1 MPWAANSLVKNI
13 KKTHWLYFCL
23 GFCIVALGQGCEKA
37 PGSGNVHAI
46 GGGFGIS
53 SKWIGIDTG
62 PGAAL
67 VYQGTQSRPVLIWPF
82 LGLSEDP
89 ILTTND
95 MVFFPADIPD
105 AQGRFGD
112 ELYMAAQA
120 PGPAVDISDDLLKLW
135 AASNHLDFAAIKP
148 HYSPGR
154 EEPAGDGIR
163 ITFLSTPPLA
173 DFVVSWQ
180 DISNMIQNAKRA
192 GKPHIIEKPHVVYLK
207 SD

>member
-1 MPWAANSLVKNI
+1 MNAL
-13 KKTHWLYFCL
+13 KKSAWLFAGL
-23 GFCIVALGQGCEKA
+23 GFGVLIIGQGCKKSSDDIH
-37 PGSGNVHAI
+37 PI
-46 GGGFGIS
+46 GGGFGII
-53 SKWIGIDTG
+53 SKWIGIDSG

-67 VYQGTQSRPVLIWPF
+67 VYQGTESQPVLIWPF

-95 MVFFPADIPD
+95 LIFFPADIPD

-135 AASNHLDFAAIKP
+135 AASNHLDFATIKP

-163 ITFLSTPPLA
+163 ITFISTPPLA
-173 DFVVSWQ
+173 DFVVDWQ
-180 DISNMIQNAKRA
+180 DISNMIQSAKRT
-192 GKPHIIEKPHVVYLK
+192 GKTRVIEKPHVVYLK
-207 SD
+207 ND